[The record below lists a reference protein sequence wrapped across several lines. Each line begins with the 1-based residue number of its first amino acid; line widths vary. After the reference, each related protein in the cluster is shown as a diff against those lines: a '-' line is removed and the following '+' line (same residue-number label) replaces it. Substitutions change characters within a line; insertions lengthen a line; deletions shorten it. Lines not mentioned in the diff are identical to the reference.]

1 MAATQE
7 HSTTAQVSVLYL
19 AFELGASNWKLAM
32 SPAFGQSPRWKTIDA
47 GDLAKLRSEILSA
60 KKRFGLDKDTPVRS
74 CYEAG
79 RDGFWVHRY
88 LASIGIEN
96 LIVDSASIEVSRRK
110 RRLKNDRLDGE
121 KLLALLIRYHA
132 GERRAWRVV
141 RVPSVAEE
149 DARHLHRELD
159 QLKHERTTRIN
170 RLRGLLASQGIAIE
184 SVSRLAEAIPDL
196 RTWDGKPLP
205 AELQRRLMREWERLR
220 SVNREIHDLT
230 RERAQRIRQA
240 DPADAVEPVRQ
251 LLSLRGIGV
260 NSSWLLVKEVFGWR
274 QIENRRQLGSLAG
287 LTPTPYQSGD
297 SNREQGISKA
307 GNRRLRAM
315 MMEIA
320 WGWLRYQPDSDL
332 TQWFRLRFA
341 AGTSRQRR
349 IGIVALARK
358 LLVALWRYVEAGE
371 IPKGA
376 RTRTW
381 QQGLVSHSGAA

>member
-1 MAATQE
+1 MAATQK
-7 HSTTAQVSVLYL
+7 HSTTAKTSVLYL
-19 AFELGASNWKLAM
+19 AFELGASSWKLAM
-32 SPAFGQSPRWKTIDA
+32 TTAFGQAPRWKTIDA
-47 GDLAKLRSEILSA
+47 GNLAKLQSEILNA
-60 KKRFGLDKDTPVRS
+60 KKRFGLDQAASVRT

-88 LASIGIEN
+88 LTSVGIEN
-96 LIVDSASIEVSRRK
+96 LVVDSASIEVSRRK
-110 RRLKNDRLDGE
+110 RRAKNDRLDGE

-141 RVPSVAEE
+141 RVPNVAEE

-170 RLRGLLASQGIAIE
+170 RLRGLLASQGIDIE
-184 SVSRLAEAIPDL
+184 SLSRLAEAIPDL
-196 RTWDGKPLP
+196 RTWNGKALP
-205 AELQRRLMREWERLR
+205 TELQRRLMREWERLR
-220 SVNREIHDLT
+220 SVTREINDLS
-230 RERAQRIRQA
+230 RERAQRIRRA
-240 DPADAVEPVRQ
+240 DPADTVEPVRQ
-251 LLSLRGIGV
+251 LLTLRGIGV
-260 NSSWLLVKEVFGWR
+260 NSSWLLSREVFGWR
-274 QIENRRQLGSLAG
+274 EIQNRRQLGSLAG

-332 TQWFRLRFA
+332 SQWFQVRFA
-341 AGTSRQRR
+341 RGNSRQRR

-358 LLVALWRYVEAGE
+358 LLVALWRYLQAGE

-381 QQGLVSHSGAA
+381 QQALAAAA